1 MSRMGKG
8 VLIMAGGTGGHIFPG
23 LAVAEVLRKQDIPVR
38 WLGAEGGMETRTVP
52 AAEIELDVV
61 AITGLRGKG
70 LMRWVRMPFL
80 LLRAVWQARRVLEAN
95 RPGCAVSFG
104 GYAAAPGG
112 IAAWTKGIP
121 VLVHEQNRIPGL
133 TNRLLTRFARKILQ
147 GFPGTFS
154 PKQSAID
161 SGNPVRHEVAAVEEP
176 QTRLAGRSGP
186 VRVLITGGSQGAMV
200 LNKVV
205 PGALKILSPSLAM
218 EIRHQA
224 GAKRVDEALEA
235 YASAGVKADI
245 QPFISDMAEAYAW
258 ADLVICRSGALTV
271 AELAAAGV
279 AAVLVPFAHAVDDHQ
294 TRNAEYLSEAGAAVI
309 LTQTSLDAQVLA
321 SALEPLL
328 SDRAVLLSMAVA
340 ARSKALPDAAE
351 KVVEACSEWV
361 AQ

>member
-1 MSRMGKG
+1 MSRSGKG

-23 LAVAEVLRKQDIPVR
+23 LAVAEVLRKKNIPVR
-38 WLGAEGGMETRTVP
+38 WLGAEGGMETRAVP

-61 AITGLRGKG
+61 AIAGLRGKG
-70 LMRWVRMPFL
+70 LVRWVRMPL
-80 LLRAVWQARRVLEAN
+80 MLLRAVWQARRLLEAN

-147 GFPGTFS
+147 GFPGTF
-154 PKQSAID
+154 PPAQSAID
-161 SGNPVRHEVAAVEEP
+161 SGNPVRRDVAAVEEP
-176 QTRLAGRSGP
+176 QTRLAGRTGP
-186 VRVLITGGSQGAMV
+186 VRVLITGGSQGAQV
-200 LNKVV
+200 LNKIV
-205 PGALKILSPSLAM
+205 PAALQILSPTLDM
-218 EIRHQA
+218 EVRHQA

-235 YASAGVKADI
+235 YTAAGVKADI

-258 ADLVICRSGALTV
+258 ADLVVCRSGALTV

-279 AAVLVPFAHAVDDHQ
+279 ASVLVPFAYAVDDHQ

-309 LTQTSLDAQVLA
+309 LPQSSLDAQVLA

-340 ARSKALPDAAE
+340 ARAKALPDAAE
-351 KVVEACSEWV
+351 KVVEACSEWMTG
-361 AQ
+361 